1 MPATTTM
8 NAKSIDLD
16 LSPDPDFEQ
25 RTVGN
30 FAAVTTELLRA
41 WSPAWRWT
49 MLLAAERMVIEFE

>member
-1 MPATTTM
+1 M